1 MIDVI
6 KQRWHA
12 ESGYA
17 AVLKLSLPLI
27 LSTSSWSLQQ
37 FVDRIFLTWYSP
49 EAIAASMPAG
59 MANWTLMSLFF
70 GIAVY
75 VSTFVAQYFG
85 AKQTERIGTGGMGEV
100 RRVQYRVLARTV
112 AMKVMRL
119 VLATSPSAR
128 LRFIREAQV
137 TAGLQHPGIVAVH
150 DQGELADGRLWYT
163 MQEVR
168 GETLEAIITRLR
180 AGDPATQ
187 ARFDV
192 ARRVEIFLGVL
203 RALDFAHAHGILHR
217 DIKPANVMVGAHG
230 EVVLMDWGVA
240 GPVRR
245 GGAAPAFDPEA
256 TVPTTAE
263 DGRLWT
269 TRIGDLVGTPQY
281 MSPEQALGHN
291 DTLDERSDLYA
302 ACVLFHEL
310 LGLVHRHAEHKT
322 LMAVLMAV
330 HRTEA
335 PSAHTLVAAGPAPR
349 EGIPA
354 PYAHLL
360 HRGLQRD
367 PALRWTSAG
376 ELIAEVEAIQRGE
389 TRVQCPVTLAHR
401 LVTSVEHFLDRRH
414 GLAAAVV
421 FGVLLVS
428 AASVIATVV
437 RLLT

>member
-1 MIDVI
+1 MSPDPSDDVGATLVGPMLDVTLDADLAGLLGPGGAPLAEGRASVLPQIIDDGGAL
-6 KQRWHA
+6 RLA
-12 ESGYA
+12 RSGGPRYA
-17 AVLKLSLPLI
+17 PVRLLG
-27 LSTSSWSLQQ
+27 
-37 FVDRIFLTWYSP
+37 R
-49 EAIAASMPAG
+49 
-59 MANWTLMSLFF
+59 
-70 GIAVY
+70 
-75 VSTFVAQYFG
+75 
-85 AKQTERIGTGGMGEV
+85 GGMGEV
-100 RRVQYRVLARTV
+100 DLAEDRDIGRPV
-112 AMKVMRL
+112 AIKRL
-119 VLATSPSAR
+119 VQHDLNAGAIAR
-128 LRFIREAQV
+128 FAEEVRTIGRLE
-137 TAGLQHPGIVAVH
+137 HPNVLPIH
-150 DQGELADGRLWYT
+150 DVGVDADGRYFFVMKYL
-163 MQEVR
+163 E

>member
-1 MIDVI
+1 
-6 KQRWHA
+6 
-12 ESGYA
+12 
-17 AVLKLSLPLI
+17 
-27 LSTSSWSLQQ
+27 
-37 FVDRIFLTWYSP
+37 
-49 EAIAASMPAG
+49 
-59 MANWTLMSLFF
+59 MSLEQSDDL
-70 GIAVY
+70 GATLVGPMLDVTLDADLAGLIAPV
-75 VSTFVAQYFG
+75 G
-85 AKQTERIGTGGMGEV
+85 AGRSADRASVLPQVIDEGGALRLARSEGPRYAPVRLLGRGGMGEV
-100 RRVQYRVLARTV
+100 DLAEDRDIGRAVAIKRLIPQDRNAGAIARFAEEVRTIGRLEHPNVL
-112 AMKVMRL
+112 
-119 VLATSPSAR
+119 P
-128 LRFIREAQV
+128 I
-137 TAGLQHPGIVAVH
+137 H
-150 DQGELADGRLWYT
+150 DVGVDADGRYFFVMKYL
-163 MQEVR
+163 E

-187 ARFDV
+187 ARYDV

-203 RALDFAHAHGILHR
+203 RALEFAHAHGILHR

-302 ACVLFHEL
+302 ACVLLHEL

-367 PALRWTSAG
+367 PAQRWQSAS

-389 TRVQCPVTLAHR
+389 ARVQCPVTLAHR
-401 LVTSVEHFLDRRH
+401 IVASVQHFLDRRH
-414 GLAAAVV
+414 GLAAAAV